1 MRADV
6 TAPRFEIGASR
17 RADEEAYSSSS
28 ETPDQDSEDE
38 KGEKGENAGVRTQRA
53 AETSSPVQEEET
65 SGTQIDVVA

>member
-38 KGEKGENAGVRTQRA
+38 KGENAGVRTQRA